1 MSQVQ
6 AQVLPEHQTSA
17 PHPEHEGT
25 RARPLVREVRPS
37 PRSPG
42 PWPPGQHVLGQRS
55 PVPGAPV
62 PGAPGPTSL
71 RDVLGGAAPRPA
83 PAVSG
88 RRILVVGA
96 DAGDGLSNQLRR
108 HGHTCTRAAHGGA
121 ALQAYGSADLV
132 LLDLELPDL
141 DGLEVCRAIRSVSR
155 VPLIIVTSRESEID
169 CVLGLQAGADDYV
182 TRPFGIRELMA
193 RIEAVMRRV
202 QWQPAAT
209 AGPVQEILRHGR
221 LRIDVGS
228 REVTVDGA
236 PVTLTRKEFD
246 LLCLLAQHPDA
257 VVPRRQLLQ
266 QVWGD
271 SWSRRT
277 VDTHVSSV
285 RGKLGDPGWIVTVRG
300 VGFRLG
306 TV

>member
-6 AQVLPEHQTSA
+6 AQGLPEHQTSA
-17 PHPEHEGT
+17 PHPEHEGA
-25 RARPLVREVRPS
+25 RARALVRETRP
-37 PRSPG
+37 PRPG
-42 PWPPGQHVLGQRS
+42 TPAAWPPAQRG
-55 PVPGAPV
+55 PLQGVPGS
-62 PGAPGPTSL
+62 GAPGQVSP
-71 RDVLGGAAPRPA
+71 RDGLGGAAPRQA
-83 PAVSG
+83 PSVLG
-88 RRILVVGA
+88 RRILIVGA
-96 DAGDGLSNQLRR
+96 DTGDGLSHQLRR
-108 HGHTCTRAAHGGA
+108 HGHTCARAALGGA
-121 ALQAYGSADLV
+121 ALQTYGSADLV

-193 RIEAVMRRV
+193 RIEAVMRRT
-202 QWQPAAT
+202 QWQPAAD
-209 AGPVQEILRHGR
+209 AGPAQEIRHGR
-221 LRIDVGS
+221 LRIEVGS
-228 REVTVDGA
+228 REVTVDGV
-236 PVTLTRKEFD
+236 PVVLTRKEFD
-246 LLCLLAQHPDA
+246 LLCLLAQHPNT
-257 VVPRRQLLQ
+257 VVPRRHLLQ

-285 RGKLGDPGWIVTVRG
+285 RGKLGDPGWILTVRG